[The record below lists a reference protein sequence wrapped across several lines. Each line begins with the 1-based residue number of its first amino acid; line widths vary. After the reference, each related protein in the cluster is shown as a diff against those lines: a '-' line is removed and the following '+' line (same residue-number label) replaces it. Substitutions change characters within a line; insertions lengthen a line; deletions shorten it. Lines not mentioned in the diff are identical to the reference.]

1 MLLSIFVLFVIKF
14 PLFIFDFIDLGLF
27 FFFFLEELG

>member
-14 PLFIFDFIDLGLF
+14 PLFIFDFIDLGLI
-27 FFFFLEELG
+27 FFFLKS